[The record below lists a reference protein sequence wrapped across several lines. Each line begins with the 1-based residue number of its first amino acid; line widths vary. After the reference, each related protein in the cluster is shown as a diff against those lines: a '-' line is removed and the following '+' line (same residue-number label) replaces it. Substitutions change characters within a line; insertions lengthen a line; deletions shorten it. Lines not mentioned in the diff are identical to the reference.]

1 MHLLKAGLEEWQKA
15 AYIQNREMQ
24 IYSTLAGMF
33 RLETTS
39 KHVLFG
45 QRRVLN
51 NSEFVT
57 NM

>member
-33 RLETTS
+33 RL
-39 KHVLFG
+39 VLYTLEVEAG
-45 QRRVLN
+45 N
-51 NSEFVT
+51 D
-57 NM
+57 